1 MKVILSPADETILKA
16 AENILHAI
24 YTAQLVVNNVVID
37 QDDLF
42 KAEKTIDNVLREYN
56 RTIEGIREGN

>member
-16 AENILHAI
+16 AKITLHAI
-24 YTAQLVVNNVVID
+24 YTTQLVVNNVVID

-42 KAEKTIDNVLREYN
+42 KAETTIDNVLREYN